1 MQTNHVEGQEIFKIK
16 ENDLNQLGG
25 SNSSYIEGMKRA
37 NIIDPLFFGRFR
49 FKNFLILIYA
59 LKHRFAKISIK

>member
-16 ENDLNQLGG
+16 EYDLNQLIYEMGG

-37 NIIDPLFFGRFR
+37 DIIDLVIHY
-49 FKNFLILIYA
+49 FLVDSVS
-59 LKHRFAKISIK
+59 KIF